1 MRGRRCMGE
10 YAKIENPIARV
21 YEAGKM
27 DFAEGR
33 IREPGKNE
41 VQIRIRASLIC
52 GSDLHIFKDRHPAVS
67 LPVTIGHEFTGIVTK
82 TGEAVTRFRKGD
94 RVVVEPVLACGEC
107 DACRRGEYG
116 YCENIS
122 FTYREGDGALAKYFT
137 GKEERVYHLP
147 ENISFEKGA
156 LAEPL
161 AVAVHAVKRAGVR
174 LGECVVIAGAGAIG
188 IMIAAVCKKLGAK
201 TVVISDYSVPRLRM
215 AQELGADIIVNAA
228 SEDLIERVMELTNG
242 RGAEKAFE
250 CVGKESTFSQLL
262 SCAKMNGLITDVGIF
277 ERPQINIDASSL
289 VKRELRIQGAQGYC
303 WDFDNSIQLLEELPL
318 EKLITHRFPLEQV
331 QKAIVTASDPES
343 GAIKVCVIP
352 EE

>member
-1 MRGRRCMGE
+1 MEE
-10 YAKIENPIARV
+10 YTKIKNPIARV
-21 YEAGKM
+21 YEAGKI
-27 DFAEGR
+27 DFIEGK
-33 IREPGKNE
+33 IREPENDE
-41 VQIRIRASLIC
+41 VQIRICASLIC
-52 GSDLHIFKDRHPAVS
+52 GSDLHIYRNRHPAVS

-82 TGEAVTRFRKGD
+82 TGKDVTGFRKGD
-94 RVVVEPVLACGEC
+94 RVVVEPVLACGKC

-137 GKEERVYHLP
+137 GKEERIYHLP
-147 ENISFEKGA
+147 ESISFEKGA

-161 AVAVHAVKRAGVR
+161 AVAVHAVKRAAVR

-201 TVVISDYSVPRLRM
+201 TVIISDYSMPRLKM
-215 AQELGADIIVNAA
+215 AQELGADFIVNAA
-228 SEDLIERVMELTNG
+228 TEDLVEKVMELTKG
-242 RGAEKAFE
+242 KGAEKAFE
-250 CVGKESTFSQLL
+250 CVGKESTFSQLI
-262 SCAKMNGLITDVGIF
+262 SCVKMNGLITDVGIF
-277 ERPQINIDASSL
+277 EHPQINIDVSSL

-303 WDFDNSIQLLEELPL
+303 WDFDDAVQLLEELPL
-318 EKLITHRFPLEQV
+318 EKIITHRFTLEQV
-331 QKAIVTASDPES
+331 QKAIDTASDPGS